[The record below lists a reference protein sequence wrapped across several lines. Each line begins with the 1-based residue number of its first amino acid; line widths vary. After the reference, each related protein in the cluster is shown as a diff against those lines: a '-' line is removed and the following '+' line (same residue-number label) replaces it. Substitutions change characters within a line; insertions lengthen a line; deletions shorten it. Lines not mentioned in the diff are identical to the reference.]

1 MAWHEHKRGGRVM
14 CTNEEGGRVMCTN
27 EEEGRGRRKA
37 GERKERGGGPRGMA
51 GGMRGGMGGGM
62 GGGTRAKRNGM
73 EGGMGGSE
81 EDLVRW
87 FLMIFRTPLRKVNKH
102 HNARQHYIMH
112 TLFLTMVSYMS
123 RSMDETRRMNLYA
136 IRKFLTI
143 ALDGLS
149 KGLRVMYSDMCTGR
163 SVDDAFAF
171 MRHWIIADMDLMCA
185 HSTSTRT
192 QHYQILQKIY
202 NDVCGDNYPAVR
214 SFLAHSAFKQC
225 FQSEIDISF
234 GMNQERPEAEVG

>member
-1 MAWHEHKRGGRVM
+1 
-14 CTNEEGGRVMCTN
+14 
-27 EEEGRGRRKA
+27 
-37 GERKERGGGPRGMA
+37 
-51 GGMRGGMGGGM
+51 
-62 GGGTRAKRNGM
+62 
-73 EGGMGGSE
+73 MGGSG
-81 EDLVRW
+81 EDVFRW
-87 FLMIFRTPLRKVNKH
+87 FLMIFRTPSRIHQVAKNRKDD
-102 HNARQHYIMH
+102 NARQHYIMH

-136 IRKFLTI
+136 IRKFLAI

-149 KGLRVMYSDMCTGR
+149 KGLQVMYSDMCTGR

-171 MRHWIIADMDLMCA
+171 MRNWIIADMDLMCA

-225 FQSEIDISF
+225 FQSEIDINF
-234 GMNQERPEAEVG
+234 GMKKAETKAEVGYRITK